1 MDSIKLQMKKDKNL
15 IKDIAE
21 KIELVSNTNT
31 VTREEVLYK
40 LIGKDVIKTK
50 MLDVARQMFIQ
61 NEKELDEYSQL
72 KKLRRLYWW

>member
-72 KKLRRLYWW
+72 KKLRRLYW